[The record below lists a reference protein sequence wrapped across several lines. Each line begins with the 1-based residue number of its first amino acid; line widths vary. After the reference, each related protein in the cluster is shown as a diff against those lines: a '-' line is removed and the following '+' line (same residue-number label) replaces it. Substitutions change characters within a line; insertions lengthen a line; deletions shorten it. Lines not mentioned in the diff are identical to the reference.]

1 MTSPHPCFVV
11 TVPRLSLRYL
21 SWTVVGPIVCLSLPS
36 FHSRR
41 ETEGMSRTTWDGE
54 RRRGKG
60 VERVRDEVIA

>member
-41 ETEGMSRTTWDGE
+41 ETEGITIG
-54 RRRGKG
+54 
-60 VERVRDEVIA
+60 RVA